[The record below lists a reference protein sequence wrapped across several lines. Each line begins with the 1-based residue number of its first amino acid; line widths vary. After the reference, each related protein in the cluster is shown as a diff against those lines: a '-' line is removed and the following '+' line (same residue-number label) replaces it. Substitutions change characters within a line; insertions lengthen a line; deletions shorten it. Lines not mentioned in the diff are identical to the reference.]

1 MAAKGY
7 KASDRIRIEHP
18 KTGEAYGVT
27 GSAFE
32 KTYEERGFRAVSMEN
47 GAPFSLSKGEQEAAS
62 RAAAPATMNVG
73 PAGTPPAPAPA
84 KPKAAKARKAPGARA
99 RSSGTRSSATGT
111 ATSEAGTSP
120 ATAGAE
126 G

>member
-7 KASDRIRIEHP
+7 KAGDRIRIEHP

-32 KTYEERGFRAVSMEN
+32 KTYEERGFRAVSYED
-47 GAPFSLSKGEQEAAS
+47 GRPFTLSKAEQEAAS
-62 RAAAPATMNVG
+62 RAAAPASQNVG
-73 PAGTPPAPAPA
+73 PAGIAPAPEPA
-84 KPKAAKARKAPGARA
+84 KPKKAKATGSRA
-99 RSSGTRSSATGT
+99 RRSGTRSSAAGT
-111 ATSEAGTSP
+111 ATSEAAAAP
-120 ATAGAE
+120 AE

>member
-7 KASDRIRIEHP
+7 KAGDRIRIEHP

-32 KTYEERGFRAVSMEN
+32 KTYEALGFRAVSYED
-47 GAPFSLSKGEQEAAS
+47 GSPLALSKAEQEAAS
-62 RAAAPATMNVG
+62 RAAAPASRNVG
-73 PAGTPPAPAPA
+73 PAGLEPAPEPA
-84 KPKAAKARKAPGARA
+84 KPKAKKTGARA
-99 RSSGTRSSATGT
+99 RSSGTRSSASGT
-111 ATSEAGTSP
+111 ATSAAASTP
-120 ATAGAE
+120 AE